1 MALSLSWCSAPQAGA
16 KRKVSKGRETGLGTQ
31 AVTRP
36 GPHTVPTCLRPW
48 ASLREGLQGESP
60 CLCCKAPEESQSRR
74 GHGPCPR
81 VWARE
86 RQWVWR
92 KEGDGSHSPPTLGN
106 SVPTSRLR
114 KTLSSAFLR
123 LFSFFAAPLACGSR
137 SSLARDQIYATAV
150 TMLDS

>member
-1 MALSLSWCSAPQAGA
+1 MGAWLKGRGREMGGTSSTTVSCVTCEIKAERRGNRRSTAGTPGEGQPVRQGSRPQGREARLRVALSLSWRSAPQAGA

-36 GPHTVPTCLRPW
+36 GPHTVPIGLRPW
-48 ASLREGLQGESP
+48 ASLQEGLQGESL

-86 RQWVWR
+86 RQ
-92 KEGDGSHSPPTLGN
+92 
-106 SVPTSRLR
+106 
-114 KTLSSAFLR
+114 
-123 LFSFFAAPLACGSR
+123 
-137 SSLARDQIYATAV
+137 
-150 TMLDS
+150 